1 MVLLGL
7 VSLALLGFVDA
18 GANIRGNHQLVLEEI
33 QQSLQDSMQEV
44 LRGGSWSK
52 LEKIEQS
59 IWQTYQSLPKNEFGH
74 IGPRA
79 VRYLVHNYFAK
90 EHGWL
95 IKGLEPHGHQ
105 ADMSQVHEVNI
116 LQDKAPALV
125 ESLLEAQRKG
135 RGLALA
141 DAVAMLATL
150 ERLIFE
156 EAVILLQ
163 AAYRLN
169 SIAPV
174 EQVDERAMHEVLSSY
189 LVLFEM
195 GQKADLNNTDLHRAL
210 KARAAEVSSNWPLLV
225 EFEQDSLHNYVYA
238 NKDTRNPFVGEELFD
253 FEDAVTIVEGMAHGY
268 GKWQNTECQQM
279 KHELMDLDS
288 EGNGLVPLGRFYS
301 QPENAEYHFTETREY
316 LRQIGALQ
324 ESGTGDLHVRIA
336 NYMTGPSNC
345 IASSS
350 YYSVC
355 CLNECEGLMNELEAK
370 VLAPTTTAHR
380 LLDLVVNMSSAN
392 VDAPRQ
398 IPSALEQKLHLIAKQ
413 NDGQVPLHGRLFAQW
428 MHYAYPHECPYP
440 QIAED
445 AAVLTPSHW
454 QDKKTV
460 VSKAER
466 VQLAEVHTAVQVVE
480 EEETLLTWNETEVL
494 AAYDAPERKSFNG
507 VRLFAQLGLLAALL
521 RAALGATASL
531 LPRGCGKCNAAE
543 LPF

>member
-150 ERLIFE
+150 ERLIFD
-156 EAVILLQ
+156 EAIKLLQ
-163 AAYRLN
+163 ASYSLN
-169 SIAPV
+169 SLPMETPI
-174 EQVDERAMHEVLSSY
+174 DEVGIHDVLTSY
-189 LVLFEM
+189 LILFEM
-195 GQKADLNNTDLHRAL
+195 GERAILQNPELHHAL
-210 KARAAEVSSNWPLLV
+210 KVRASEVGGNWPLLV
-225 EFEQDSLHNYVYA
+225 EFEEDAVSNFKFT
-238 NKDTRNPFVGEELFD
+238 NKDIRNPFLTSPTFS
-253 FEDAVTIVEGMAHGY
+253 FEDAVVIVEGLTGDY
-268 GKWQNTECQQM
+268 GKWQNLECQQM
-279 KHELMDLDS
+279 KSELMELDLQ
-288 EGNGLVPLGRFYS
+288 GNGLVPLGRFYS

>member
-1 MVLLGL
+1 MLLFVA
-7 VSLALLGFVDA
+7 VSGVAA
-18 GANIRGNHQLVLEEI
+18 STPASIRGSHMLAVEEVR
-33 QQSLQDSMQEV
+33 QSLQQSMQEV
-44 LRGGSWSK
+44 LRGGSWSG
-52 LEKIEQS
+52 LEKIEAS
-59 IWQTYQSLPKNEFGH
+59 IWQTYQALPKNEFGH

-125 ESLLEAQRKG
+125 ESLLEAQRRG
-135 RGLALA
+135 RGLALQ
-141 DAVAMLATL
+141 DAVAMVATL
-150 ERLIFE
+150 ERLIFD
-156 EAVILLQ
+156 EAVILLH

-169 SIAPV
+169 SVVPV
-174 EQVDERAMHEVLSSY
+174 VQLDEASMHEVLSSY

-210 KARAAEVSSNWPLLV
+210 KTRAAEVSSNWPLLV
-225 EFEQDSLHNYVYA
+225 EFEQDSLHNYLYA
-238 NKDTRNPFVGEELFD
+238 NKDKRNPFLAVQMFD
-253 FEDAVTIVEGMAHGY
+253 FEDAVSIVESMAHGY

-279 KHELMDLDS
+279 KRELMDLDS
-288 EGNGLVPLGRFYS
+288 EGHGLVPLGRFYS

-324 ESGTGDLHVRIA
+324 ESSAGLHVRIA

-370 VLAPTTTAHR
+370 VLAPTTTPHR
-380 LLDLVVNMSSAN
+380 LLDLVVNMSSATI
-392 VDAPRQ
+392 DAPRQ
-398 IPSALEQKLHLIAKQ
+398 IPAALEQKLHLIAKH

-428 MHYAYPHECPYP
+428 MHYAFPHECPYP

-445 AAVLTPSHW
+445 ASVLTPTYWEKEKS
-454 QDKKTV
+454 TV
-460 VSKAER
+460 NRTER
-466 VQLAEVHTAVQVVE
+466 AQLAEAHHSISEVPPSDCLSVV
-480 EEETLLTWNETEVL
+480 WASIVIYRV
-494 AAYDAPERKSFNG
+494 YDAQA
-507 VRLFAQLGLLAALL
+507 RLCFLQ
-521 RAALGATASL
+521 RS
-531 LPRGCGKCNAAE
+531 E
-543 LPF
+543 LHY